1 MKMMFCAEEEKEP
14 VVKKILDKDS
24 GGELTE
30 SLLDAVIALNPS
42 LTRLDDAAFAAG
54 CRVVVRAAHAAA
66 VKGKGKVSGIAG
78 GGSGPAPAHAGFVGG
93 GGGSWRH

>member
-54 CRVVVRAAHAAA
+54 CRVVVRADHATA
-66 VKGKGKVSGIAG
+66 KRIG
-78 GGSGPAPAHAGFVGG
+78 G
-93 GGGSWRH
+93 RRKE